1 MAKLLKVEF
10 KDSDWQTVVKFLK
23 DYISLSRQEL
33 ERIKPELTRGFIDWK
48 ESEIRLAKEYKEK
61 ILSQLKKQG
70 YPIVI
75 TEHIT

>member
-1 MAKLLKVEF
+1 MAELLKVEF
-10 KDSDWQTVVKFLK
+10 KDSDWQTVVEFLE

-33 ERIKPELTRGFIDWK
+33 ERIKPEVTKRFIDWK

-70 YPIVI
+70 YAIVI
-75 TEHIT
+75 TEHII

>member
-10 KDSDWQTVVKFLK
+10 KDSDWQTVVKFLE

-33 ERIKPELTRGFIDWK
+33 KRIKPELTKGFIDRK
-48 ESEIRLAKEYKEK
+48 ESEIRLAKEFKEK